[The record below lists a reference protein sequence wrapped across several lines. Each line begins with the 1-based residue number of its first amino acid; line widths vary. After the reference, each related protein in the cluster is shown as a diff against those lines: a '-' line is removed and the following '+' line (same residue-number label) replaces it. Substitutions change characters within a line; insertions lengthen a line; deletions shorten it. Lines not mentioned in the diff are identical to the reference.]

1 MPKLNIVT
9 TENIKEQV
17 YDIITDIDI
26 VKRETIANNKS
37 FLYDLD
43 MDSLDYLNI
52 ILECEK
58 VFNIS
63 FNDLEIEKIF
73 TVNDL
78 IELIK
83 EKNPEPW
90 RTEKKQTRLQEFFSK
105 FKRTRSII
113 ADANTKTHT
122 K

>member
-9 TENIKEQV
+9 RADIKEQV
-17 YDIITDIDI
+17 YDIITDTAI
-26 VKRETIANNKS
+26 VKKETIADNKS

-63 FNDLEIEKIF
+63 FNDMEIERIF

-90 RTEKKQTRLQEFFSK
+90 IKEKKQTRMKEFLSK
-105 FKRTRSII
+105 FKRTRGAITT
-113 ADANTKTHT
+113 ANKRV
-122 K
+122 KGK